1 MLLAYFNLLPTDVDC
16 WDALQTKRTHVFASV
31 CVASG
36 MDRSGVADGLVEVLA
51 VVRTITENIV
61 DNIWTNL

>member
-1 MLLAYFNLLPTDVDC
+1 MLLAYLNVLPTDVDC

-36 MDRSGVADGLVEVLA
+36 TDRSGVDDGLVEVLA
-51 VVRTITENIV
+51 VVRTTTANIV
-61 DNIWTNL
+61 DNIWMNL